1 MLHCQ
6 TLIPITHGK
15 NKKSRMETKKLKY
28 HKQYAKNL
36 NYLINPIFCIR
47 NLGLFRIHHQEA

>member
-1 MLHCQ
+1 ME
-6 TLIPITHGK
+6 K

-28 HKQYAKNL
+28 HKQYAKKNL

-47 NLGLFRIHHQEA
+47 NLGLFRIYHQEA